1 MIVLIDNYDSFTYN
15 IFHYISEFD
24 KKINIYR
31 NDKISLDEINNLNP
45 EAIILSPGPCTPNKA
60 GICIELVKNVYK
72 KIPLLGICLGH
83 QAIGQAFGGNII
95 ISPKIM
101 HGKIS
106 NINHNNNI
114 IFKGLSNTFEAT
126 RYHSLIID
134 NKTIPSELEIIA
146 TSSDN
151 LIMGIAHRKYK
162 TFGLQFHPESIGT
175 NMGKKILK
183 NFLNIINK

>member
-1 MIVLIDNYDSFTYN
+1 M
-15 IFHYISEFD
+15 
-24 KKINIYR
+24 
-31 NDKISLDEINNLNP
+31 
-45 EAIILSPGPCTPNKA
+45 SPGPCTPNEA

-106 NINHNNNI
+106 DINHSNNR
-114 IFKGLSNTFEAT
+114 IFQGLKKTFQAT
-126 RYHSLIID
+126 RYHSLIIE
-134 NKTIPSELEIIA
+134 NESISPELEIIA
-146 TSSDN
+146 KSPDN
-151 LIMGIAHRKYK
+151 LIMGIAHKKYK

-175 NMGKKILK
+175 NSGKTILK
-183 NFLNIINK
+183 NFLDLINE